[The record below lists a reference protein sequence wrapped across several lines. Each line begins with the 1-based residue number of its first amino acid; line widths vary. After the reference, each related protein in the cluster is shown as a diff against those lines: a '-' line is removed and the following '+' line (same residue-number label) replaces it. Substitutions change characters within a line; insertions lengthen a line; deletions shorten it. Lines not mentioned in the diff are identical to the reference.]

1 MCSSARAPPAS
12 GRSLTSS
19 GDGAPVALTL
29 PTSAQVAAAR
39 EHIRGKAIR
48 SPLLELDA
56 EVPGT
61 RIFLKLE
68 NLQPLGS
75 FKIRPAVNVLA
86 GFDSESLRHGVL
98 TASAGNFGQGLA
110 FAARWRGISAVAVVP
125 DAAAAT
131 KTAALERL
139 GAKVIRVPF
148 DAWWQAL
155 TSRSFP
161 GERGL
166 FVHPVAEPGV
176 LAGNATIGAEILE
189 DLPDCD
195 AVVVPFGGGGLL
207 CGIGSV
213 MRRVRPAVRMIV
225 VESEAAEPAA
235 AALRA
240 GRPIPVSH
248 RQSFVDGMGSTTVLE
263 EMWPMVREV
272 ADAAVCASFGAIAEA
287 IRLLALRHRIIAE
300 AAGAASVAAA
310 LAGSAGRGKVVCI
323 ISGGNIDGP
332 KLAAVLNGQ
341 NPF

>member
-1 MCSSARAPPAS
+1 VE
-12 GRSLTSS
+12 LN
-19 GDGAPVALTL
+19 L
-29 PTSAQVAAAR
+29 PTSAQVGAAR

-56 EVPGT
+56 DVPGT

-75 FKIRPAVNVLA
+75 FKIRPALNVLA
-86 GFDSESLRHGVL
+86 GLGSESLRHGVL

-110 FAARWRGISAVAVVP
+110 FAARSHGIPVAAVVP

-148 DAWWQAL
+148 DSWWRAL
-155 TSRSFP
+155 TSRSFA
-161 GERGL
+161 GEAGL
-166 FVHPVAEPGV
+166 FIHPVAEPGV
-176 LAGNATIGAEILE
+176 LAGNATIGEEILE
-189 DLPDCD
+189 DLPDCNT
-195 AVVVPFGGGGLL
+195 VLVPFGGGGLL

-213 MRRVRPAVRMIV
+213 MRRLRPSVRMIV

-240 GRPIPVSH
+240 GRPVAVTH
-248 RQSFVDGMGSTTVLE
+248 RQSFVDGMGSGTVLE

-272 ADAAVCASFGAIAEA
+272 ADGAVCTSFDAIVEA

-300 AAGAASVAAA
+300 PAGAASVAAA
-310 LAGSAGRGKVVCI
+310 LGGFAGCGKIVCI
-323 ISGGNIDGP
+323 ISGGNIDAW
-332 KLAAVLNGQ
+332 KLGTILEGG